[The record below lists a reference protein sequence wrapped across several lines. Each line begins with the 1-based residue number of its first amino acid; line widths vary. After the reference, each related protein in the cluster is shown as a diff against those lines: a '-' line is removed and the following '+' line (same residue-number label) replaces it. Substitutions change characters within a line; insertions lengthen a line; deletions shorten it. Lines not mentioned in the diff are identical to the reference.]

1 MDLTTLFKSLVQID
15 SVSGYE
21 QEVSDFVMQYLKSL
35 NLNPVQDR
43 NQMIYCRVGEGA
55 NPSLFCAHMDTV
67 EPGRGIKVI
76 EKNGYLKSEG
86 QTILGADN
94 KVSVATILYSVSS
107 LLKAS
112 KTPNIEL
119 LFSVREET
127 DSGISE
133 FDVSQ
138 LKSKVGFVF
147 DAGNGDLS
155 WLTSSAPT
163 LEDFIIEIFGKS
175 SHASHPEEGINALEI
190 LTTALSEL
198 KIGRL
203 DSDTTFNIGLISGGN
218 ATNTVPEK
226 ITLKGDLRS
235 NNSTSYKKYKK
246 AIIEKFNE
254 VAKSFKAEVRL
265 TWIPYSVGYVQNLES
280 NAYKNLCEIYWNFGI
295 KINPRPTT
303 SGSDAS
309 FLNNSGIETF
319 CLGSPDEN
327 AHTIHERVDVKNLI
341 KFQKIVEKLMSDFAK
356 AT

>member
-1 MDLTTLFKSLVQID
+1 MDLTTLFIKLAQID
-15 SVSGYE
+15 SVSGSE
-21 QEVSDFVMQYLKSL
+21 QEISDFVMQFLKDL
-35 NLNPVQDR
+35 KLNPIQDK
-43 NQMIYCRVGEGA
+43 NNMIYCRVGSGT
-55 NPSLFCAHMDTV
+55 NPVLFCAHMDTV
-67 EPGRGIKVI
+67 EPGRGVKVI
-76 EKNGYLKSEG
+76 QKNGYLKSDG
-86 QTILGADN
+86 PTILGADN
-94 KVSVATILYSVSS
+94 KISLATILFCVQK
-107 LLKAS
+107 LIKAE
-112 KTPNIEL
+112 KIPNIEL

-133 FDVSQ
+133 FNVSQ

-163 LEDFIIEIFGKS
+163 LEDFIIEITGKS
-175 SHASHPEEGINALEI
+175 THASHPEDGINALEV

-203 DSDTTFNIGLISGGN
+203 DSDTTFNIGLISGGD

-226 ITLKGDLRS
+226 IILKGDLRS
-235 NNSTSYKKYKK
+235 NNPISYKNYKK
-246 AIIEKFNE
+246 AIIEKFEE
-254 VAKSFKAEVRL
+254 VAKSFRAEVKL
-265 TWIPYSVGYVQNLES
+265 TWIPYSIGYVQNLES
-280 NAYKNLCEIYWNFGI
+280 EAYKNICEIYWNFGV

-327 AHTIHERVDVKNLI
+327 AHTIHERVDVKTLA
-341 KFQKIVEKLMSDFAK
+341 KFQKIVEKLMNDFA
-356 AT
+356 